1 MRGRLTG
8 QSTFPVYMKHLY
20 LIFTARQCSKRGG
33 DVKLSLDETNDRIY
47 VGGKASIVLSG
58 KLHLPVME

>member
-33 DVKLSLDETNDRIY
+33 DVKLSLDEPNDRIY